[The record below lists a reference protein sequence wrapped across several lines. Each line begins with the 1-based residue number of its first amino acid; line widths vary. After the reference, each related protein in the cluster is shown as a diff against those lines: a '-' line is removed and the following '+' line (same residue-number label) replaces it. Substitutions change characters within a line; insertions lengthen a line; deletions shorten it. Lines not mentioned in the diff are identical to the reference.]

1 MDNSHDQVIQGGER
15 ASFMMLRAGVFHVVV
30 LLLFAFGSHAA
41 ETDGFRFSKQ
51 PELQQIKP
59 KKPVKIKLRRSPKD
73 EYTWE
78 LAGDDADEIVK
89 TDRRLR
95 KMLNVQ

>member
-1 MDNSHDQVIQGGER
+1 MRVHG
-15 ASFMMLRAGVFHVVV
+15 V
-30 LLLFAFGSHAA
+30 LLAVVMLLAPVSVGSA
-41 ETDGFRFSKQ
+41 EKDGFQFKKQ
-51 PELQQIKP
+51 PEIQQIKP

-78 LAGDDADEIVK
+78 LAGDDAEEIVK

-95 KMLNVQ
+95 KMLNLQ

>member
-1 MDNSHDQVIQGGER
+1 MRSAQVVI
-15 ASFMMLRAGVFHVVV
+15 AVF
-30 LLLFAFGSHAA
+30 LLFMAAVCMAA
-41 ETDGFRFSKQ
+41 EKQDFQFRKQ

-59 KKPVKIKLRRSPKD
+59 KKPVKIRLRRSPKD

-78 LAGDDADEIVK
+78 LSGDDADEIVK

-95 KMLNVQ
+95 SMLKVQ

>member
-1 MDNSHDQVIQGGER
+1 MRVPG
-15 ASFMMLRAGVFHVVV
+15 
-30 LLLFAFGSHAA
+30 LLLAA
-41 ETDGFRFSKQ
+41 MIFLVPVSIPAADKDGFQFKKQ
-51 PELQQIKP
+51 PELQQTKP

>member
-1 MDNSHDQVIQGGER
+1 MTLLLN
-15 ASFMMLRAGVFHVVV
+15 MTVVV
-30 LLLFAFGSHAA
+30 GFLSFALLSHASEKDA
-41 ETDGFRFSKQ
+41 FVFKKQ

-78 LAGDDADEIVK
+78 LSGDDADEIVK
-89 TDRRLR
+89 ADRRLR
-95 KMLNVQ
+95 KMLNLK

>member
-1 MDNSHDQVIQGGER
+1 MRVLG
-15 ASFMMLRAGVFHVVV
+15 
-30 LLLFAFGSHAA
+30 LLLAAAIVLIPVSVNAA
-41 ETDGFRFSKQ
+41 EKEGFQFKKQ

-78 LAGDDADEIVK
+78 LAGDDAEEIVK

>member
-1 MDNSHDQVIQGGER
+1 
-15 ASFMMLRAGVFHVVV
+15 MMRRAGIFLVTV
-30 LLLFAFGSHAA
+30 LLLFSLGSYAA

-51 PELQQIKP
+51 SEIQQIKP

-89 TDRRLR
+89 TDRKLR

>member
-1 MDNSHDQVIQGGER
+1 MRVPG
-15 ASFMMLRAGVFHVVV
+15 
-30 LLLFAFGSHAA
+30 LLLAALMLLTPVNLCAA
-41 ETDGFRFSKQ
+41 EKDEFQFKKQ

-78 LAGDDADEIVK
+78 LAGDDAEEIVK

-95 KMLNVQ
+95 KMLNLQ

>member
-1 MDNSHDQVIQGGER
+1 MRVNAFLISAAMLLTPVSLC
-15 ASFMMLRAGVFHVVV
+15 AS
-30 LLLFAFGSHAA
+30 
-41 ETDGFRFSKQ
+41 EKEGFQFKKQ

-59 KKPVKIKLRRSPKD
+59 KKPVKIKLRRSPRD

-78 LAGDDADEIVK
+78 LAGDDADEIVR

-95 KMLNVQ
+95 KMLNLQ

>member
-1 MDNSHDQVIQGGER
+1 MRIHGAVIAVVMLLGPVGIS
-15 ASFMMLRAGVFHVVV
+15 ASDKEGFQ
-30 LLLFAFGSHAA
+30 FA
-41 ETDGFRFSKQ
+41 KQ

-59 KKPVKIKLRRSPKD
+59 KKPVKIKLKRSPKD

-78 LAGDDADEIVK
+78 LAGDDAEEIVR

-95 KMLNVQ
+95 KMLNLQNRN

>member
-1 MDNSHDQVIQGGER
+1 MRHARIFLIIVLTMISVTACAADKEDLQVK
-15 ASFMMLRAGVFHVVV
+15 
-30 LLLFAFGSHAA
+30 
-41 ETDGFRFSKQ
+41 KQ

-78 LAGDDADEIVK
+78 LSGDDADEIVK
-89 TDRRLR
+89 TDRKLR
-95 KMLNVQ
+95 KMLNVP

>member
-1 MDNSHDQVIQGGER
+1 MRVHG
-15 ASFMMLRAGVFHVVV
+15 
-30 LLLFAFGSHAA
+30 LLLAAVMLLIPVSVCAA
-41 ETDGFRFSKQ
+41 EKDGFQFKTQ

-95 KMLNVQ
+95 KMLNLP

>member
-1 MDNSHDQVIQGGER
+1 MR
-15 ASFMMLRAGVFHVVV
+15 AYGVV
-30 LLLFAFGSHAA
+30 LALVMLLSPVSVCAA
-41 ETDGFRFSKQ
+41 EKDGFQFRKQ

-95 KMLNVQ
+95 KMLILQ

>member
-1 MDNSHDQVIQGGER
+1 MRGFG
-15 ASFMMLRAGVFHVVV
+15 F
-30 LLLFAFGSHAA
+30 LLAA
-41 ETDGFRFSKQ
+41 AILLIPISVSAADKEGFQFKKQ

-78 LAGDDADEIVK
+78 LAGDDAEEIVK

-95 KMLNVQ
+95 KMLNQQ

>member
-1 MDNSHDQVIQGGER
+1 MRVYGFLL
-15 ASFMMLRAGVFHVVV
+15 AAVML
-30 LLLFAFGSHAA
+30 LTPISLSAA
-41 ETDGFRFSKQ
+41 EKDGFQFKKQ

-59 KKPVKIKLRRSPKD
+59 KKPVKIKLRRSPKN

-95 KMLNVQ
+95 KMLNLQ

>member
-1 MDNSHDQVIQGGER
+1 MRIHG
-15 ASFMMLRAGVFHVVV
+15 LLLAGVM
-30 LLLFAFGSHAA
+30 LLTPVSVSAA
-41 ETDGFRFSKQ
+41 DKDGFQFKKQ

-59 KKPVKIKLRRSPKD
+59 KKPVKIRLRRSPKD

-78 LAGDDADEIVK
+78 LAGDDAEEIVK

-95 KMLNVQ
+95 KMLNLK

>member
-1 MDNSHDQVIQGGER
+1 MRVYSLLIAV
-15 ASFMMLRAGVFHVVV
+15 MLLIPVAVP
-30 LLLFAFGSHAA
+30 AA
-41 ETDGFRFSKQ
+41 EKEGFQFKKQ

-59 KKPVKIKLRRSPKD
+59 KKPVRIKLRRSPKD

>member
-1 MDNSHDQVIQGGER
+1 MRVPG
-15 ASFMMLRAGVFHVVV
+15 
-30 LLLFAFGSHAA
+30 LLLAALMLLTPVNLCAA
-41 ETDGFRFSKQ
+41 EKDGFQFKKQ

-78 LAGDDADEIVK
+78 LAGDDAEEIVK

-95 KMLNVQ
+95 KMLNLQ

>member
-1 MDNSHDQVIQGGER
+1 MRVHGIFLAAV
-15 ASFMMLRAGVFHVVV
+15 MLLIPVSV
-30 LLLFAFGSHAA
+30 STA
-41 ETDGFRFSKQ
+41 ENDGFQFKKQ

-95 KMLNVQ
+95 KMLNLQ

>member
-1 MDNSHDQVIQGGER
+1 MRLPGILISATMILIPLIV
-15 ASFMMLRAGVFHVVV
+15 S
-30 LLLFAFGSHAA
+30 AA
-41 ETDGFRFSKQ
+41 EKDGFQFKKQ

-89 TDRRLR
+89 IDRRLR
-95 KMLNVQ
+95 KMLNLP

>member
-1 MDNSHDQVIQGGER
+1 MRIHG
-15 ASFMMLRAGVFHVVV
+15 
-30 LLLFAFGSHAA
+30 LLLAAIMLLMPVTASAA
-41 ETDGFRFSKQ
+41 EKDGFQFKKQ

-78 LAGDDADEIVK
+78 LAGDDAEEIVK